1 MPVNDEGVEVNE
13 DGTPVTPEQMET
25 ANWAPVQELH
35 NKSKLRPYS
44 MEEMATTSVPHN
56 IPYLEIYRSDELY
69 YQEYK
74 SSFLSNEG
82 NTALET
88 PSAEEEAKDKSDDG
102 KAKEEKAPTDPKYTS
117 KTKNTQ
123 LNNELKG
130 MIVSKFK
137 NTANYDTLVSRY
149 MDCNNDKKCIDAVT
163 NRSKKHLKDGVSVSD
178 VGEPILKIKEKYS

>member
-1 MPVNDEGVEVNE
+1 MPINDEGVEVNE
-13 DGTPVTPEQMET
+13 DGSPVTPEQMET

-35 NKSKLRPYS
+35 NKTKLKPYS

-82 NTALET
+82 NTTLET
-88 PSAEEEAKDKSDDG
+88 PSDEELSKEKTD
-102 KAKEEKAPTDPKYTS
+102 EEKTPTDPKYTTKDKNS
-117 KTKNTQ
+117 K

-163 NRSKKHLKDGVSVSD
+163 ERSKKHLKDGVHVSD
-178 VGEPILKIKEKYS
+178 VGDPILKIKEKYS